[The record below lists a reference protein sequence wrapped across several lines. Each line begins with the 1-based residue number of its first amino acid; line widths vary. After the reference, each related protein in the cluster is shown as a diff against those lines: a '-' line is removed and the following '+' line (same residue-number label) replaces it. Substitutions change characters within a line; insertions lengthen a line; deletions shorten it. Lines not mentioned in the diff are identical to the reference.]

1 MDGLGKGI
9 LGGVLFEAKS
19 WMRYLLPT
27 KYFAGVR
34 AGSCTVISGH
44 PYSSYDTGKTLLL
57 RVLL

>member
-27 KYFAGVR
+27 KYFAGMR
-34 AGSCTVISGH
+34 AGSCTVSSGH
-44 PYSSYDTGKTLLL
+44 NTGESLLL
-57 RVLL
+57 RVLP